1 MNYLLGRDFLK
12 RAFGQ
17 NFWKTKGVLSPL

>member
-1 MNYLLGRDFLK
+1 MNYVLGRDFLK